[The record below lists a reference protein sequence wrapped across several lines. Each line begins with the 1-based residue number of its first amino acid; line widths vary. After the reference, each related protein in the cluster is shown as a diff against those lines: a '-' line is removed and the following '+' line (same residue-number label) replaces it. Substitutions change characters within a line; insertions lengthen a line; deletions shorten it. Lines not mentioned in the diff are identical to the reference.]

1 MCTTDTSKMQVLGDV
16 KLTKG
21 LILPGLPLLEWFVLD
36 PEAARWDEETPSS
49 LIFRGKYY
57 DNVQTRRKGSGRGT
71 DDTDQLKPKDWPK
84 RKFKFGE
91 PPPL

>member
-1 MCTTDTSKMQVLGDV
+1 M
-16 KLTKG
+16 
-21 LILPGLPLLEWFVLD
+21 EWFVLD

-57 DNVQTRRKGSGRGT
+57 DNVQTRRKGSDRGT
-71 DDTDQLKPKDWPK
+71 TKKADQLKPKNWAK